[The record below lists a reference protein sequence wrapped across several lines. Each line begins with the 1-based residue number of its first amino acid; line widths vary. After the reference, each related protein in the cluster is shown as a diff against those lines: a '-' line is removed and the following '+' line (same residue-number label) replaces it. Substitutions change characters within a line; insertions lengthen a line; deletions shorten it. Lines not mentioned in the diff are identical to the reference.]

1 MIRMSEELKDLLRE
15 VKLRVSFF
23 PIALGEAYAKD
34 QTLQESGVKVEIL
47 ERRLEA
53 TRKQADQIIE
63 LENDLTKAMKQ
74 EKVYSDAIEQLQA
87 EQDALEGEN
96 ARLRKGVDPAREA
109 LLPAVELALP
119 MGGGLESSQLAEQVR
134 LIQMIGGLMKLMIRS
149 KI

>member
-1 MIRMSEELKDLLRE
+1 VISKADN
-15 VKLRVSFF
+15 
-23 PIALGEAYAKD
+23 KD

-63 LENDLTKAMKQ
+63 LENDLTKAKKQ

-87 EQDALEGEN
+87 EQDTLEAEN

-119 MGGGLESSQLAEQVR
+119 MGGGLEASQLAEQVCMAKMGR
-134 LIQMIGGLMKLMIRS
+134 MKLMYRLRTCDLLFDT
-149 KI
+149 